1 VLAGVIVSHIIVR
14 FDFLGERRATPT
26 PPCRFFEQ

>member
-26 PPCRFFEQ
+26 PPVPVL